1 MLNDILLLQIRANAA
16 RWLKDTCTI
25 SRDTGTLDEL
35 GSPVSG
41 STIIA
46 TNVPCRIIKSKTIS
60 SSTAAIIGGAET
72 LREIYKIAIPTTY
85 QLDIDYQIAS
95 GGVTYDVVNIEAALT
110 DGIFTQAII
119 TRHR

>member
-1 MLNDILLLQIRANAA
+1 MLNDILLLQIRTSAA
-16 RWLKDTCTI
+16 RWLKDVCTI
-25 SRDTGTLDEL
+25 SHDTGTLDEL
-35 GSPVSG
+35 GSVVSG
-41 STIIA
+41 STIVA
-46 TNVPCRIIKSKTIS
+46 TNVPCRIIKSKTTS

-85 QLDIDYQIAS
+85 QLDVDYQITS

-110 DGIFTQAII
+110 DGIFTTAII